1 VVRPKKVSQTQLAA
15 ELGISQALVSL
26 VLNGRR
32 LGINAETYDRIWAHA
47 IKRGYRPKGM
57 QLAASPGAYAR
68 QVGIIL
74 RAPLRRSTPSNYFGN
89 VEHGLHT
96 ALAARGFT
104 TAFLGSEDTLDRP
117 QLLKFFQPGHQ
128 FQGVV
133 LMGEVGL
140 PFLGELL
147 GIERRIV
154 AVSARFPG
162 MCHSVVGNEPQALE
176 NLIKYLFDLGHR
188 RIGWFGGNVGLGR
201 HESRFGAFKAA
212 LKNAGLAL
220 DPRYM
225 AALQQADRAEGVE
238 AVHAVLGH
246 ARNKDFPTA
255 FVCYN
260 TLMAQGA
267 VRAFERDGWKLP
279 RDVSLAS
286 ADASPA
292 AATEKP
298 RITASGTSPAKLGE
312 AAAALVLGST
322 GNDDESFTELMLPA
336 QLFIGDSTGR
346 ASE

>member
-1 VVRPKKVSQTQLAA
+1 
-15 ELGISQALVSL
+15 
-26 VLNGRR
+26 
-32 LGINAETYDRIWAHA
+32 
-47 IKRGYRPKGM
+47 
-57 QLAASPGAYAR
+57 
-68 QVGIIL
+68 
-74 RAPLRRSTPSNYFGN
+74 
-89 VEHGLHT
+89 
-96 ALAARGFT
+96 
-104 TAFLGSEDTLDRP
+104 
-117 QLLKFFQPGHQ
+117 
-128 FQGVV
+128 
-133 LMGEVGL
+133 
-140 PFLGELL
+140 
-147 GIERRIV
+147 
-154 AVSARFPG
+154 
-162 MCHSVVGNEPQALE
+162 
-176 NLIKYLFDLGHR
+176 
-188 RIGWFGGNVGLGR
+188 
-201 HESRFGAFKAA
+201 
-212 LKNAGLAL
+212 
-220 DPRYM
+220 
-225 AALQQADRAEGVE
+225 
-238 AVHAVLGH
+238 VLGH